1 MLEWG
6 KKEGD
11 SSRGV
16 SVEERE
22 GEGIVKCTFGGG
34 FGLFES
40 GGKKG
45 RAAGQ

>member
-1 MLEWG
+1 MEWG
-6 KKEGD
+6 KEEGN
-11 SSRGV
+11 SSLGV

-22 GEGIVKCTFGGG
+22 GEVIVKCTSGGG

>member
-1 MLEWG
+1 MLEWD
-6 KKEGD
+6 KEKGD
-11 SSRGV
+11 GSQGV
-16 SVEERE
+16 SVEEMESE
-22 GEGIVKCTFGGG
+22 GVVKCTYGGG